1 MKSSLSHLPK
11 VNEQQILQIVDIIKE
26 VIVPEKIILF
36 GSYAKGK
43 QVEHKY
49 QIKDGTT
56 IEYTSDYDIL
66 VVLKEIPERLS
77 NLESTIMNKTAIYNT
92 PLNLEIH
99 EIDYINKGLDI
110 GEYFFVDIIKEGV
123 SLYDTGLLEFSTPR
137 QLTLIERKEKA
148 LRYFNTWFPGAEK
161 MLKGSKFFF
170 AESDLKESVFLLHQA
185 TESLYYTVLLV
196 FTDYK
201 PKLHNLWKLR
211 KKAKPYSEELFL
223 VFRTEIDEYDNHLF
237 DLLKRGYID
246 ARYREDYTITE
257 NELKDL
263 IAKVTLIV
271 PIVEKICKEEIASP
285 VLNDF

>member
-11 VNEQQILQIVDIIKE
+11 VNEEQILQIVDIIRE

-161 MLKGSKFFF
+161 MIKGSKFFC

-223 VFRTEIDEYDNHLF
+223 VFRTEIDPYDNHLF

-263 IAKVTLIV
+263 IDKVALIV
-271 PIVEKICKEEIASP
+271 PIVEKICKEEIASL
-285 VLNDF
+285 VLHDC

>member
-11 VNEQQILQIVDIIKE
+11 LNQDQITKIVEIIKE
-26 VIVPEKIILF
+26 MISPEKIILF
-36 GSYAKGK
+36 GSYAKGR

-56 IEYTSDYDIL
+56 MEYTSDYDFL
-66 VVLKEIPERLS
+66 VVLKEIPEKLF
-77 NLESTIMNKTAIYNT
+77 NLESAIVNKTAKYNA
-92 PLNLEIH
+92 PVNLEIH
-99 EIDYINKGLDI
+99 EIDYINNGLEI
-110 GEYFFVDIIKEGV
+110 GEYFFVDIVKEGV
-123 SLYDTGLLEFSTPR
+123 LLYDTGLLEFARPR
-137 QLTLIERKEKA
+137 ELTLTERKEKA
-148 LRYFNTWFPGAEK
+148 LRYFNTWFSGAEK
-161 MLKGSKFFF
+161 MIKGSRFYF
-170 AESDLKESVFLLHQA
+170 AENDLKESVFLLHQA

-223 VFRTEIDEYDNHLF
+223 VFRTETDEYDNHLF

-246 ARYREDYTITE
+246 ARYRDDYAITK

-263 IAKVTLIV
+263 INRVTLII
-271 PIVEKICKEEIASP
+271 PIIEKICKEKIAAL
-285 VLNDF
+285 VE